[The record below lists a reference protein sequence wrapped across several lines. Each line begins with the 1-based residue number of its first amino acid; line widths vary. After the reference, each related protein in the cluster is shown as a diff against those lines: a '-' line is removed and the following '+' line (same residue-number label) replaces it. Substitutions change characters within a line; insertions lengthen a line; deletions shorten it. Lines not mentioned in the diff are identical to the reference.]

1 MRSFLVDS
9 NVFIEALKG
18 NPEAE
23 KILTRL
29 FHSDAR
35 VFINDVV
42 FSEVMYHFIR
52 IRVGSYWEAKKN
64 PETVAKTVGEFEEIV
79 LPLLAI
85 PDFLEVN
92 YDVSTRA
99 LRLSKTYGLLPN
111 DSIILATA
119 EYYGIDALVS
129 LDGDFR
135 RACEGEGIVLVSSSG
150 DL

>member
-1 MRSFLVDS
+1 
-9 NVFIEALKG
+9 
-18 NPEAE
+18 
-23 KILTRL
+23 
-29 FHSDAR
+29 
-35 VFINDVV
+35 
-42 FSEVMYHFIR
+42 MYHFIR

-64 PETVAKTVGEFEEIV
+64 PERVAKTVGEFEEVV